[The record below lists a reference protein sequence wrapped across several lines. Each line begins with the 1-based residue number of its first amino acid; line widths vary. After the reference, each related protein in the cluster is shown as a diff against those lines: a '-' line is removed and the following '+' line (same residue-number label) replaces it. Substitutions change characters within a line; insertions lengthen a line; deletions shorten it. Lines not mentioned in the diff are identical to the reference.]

1 MKKTLNRNARAK
13 IIRLIILGG
22 LITVVGWFAIRQIK
36 TGKSIDDV
44 SVPVLSQAES
54 NHLKKYNNPY
64 HVKVGQTK
72 GLQEPIYSK
81 DDYLLPNGKYKSI
94 KGLTL
99 LTDNKYYELPK
110 LTSSLPY
117 LQPDAKRFFDEL
129 GRRFAKRLDSM
140 GIRPYRFTISSVLRT
155 MDDQKKLRKN
165 NVNATQNTSSHY
177 YARTADIA
185 QTRFFERGNPE
196 PVYSYRLRNILLREL
211 IEMQNEGKCYVILES
226 ATKCIHI
233 TVR

>member
-1 MKKTLNRNARAK
+1 MKNKYPANVFRKAVWLLA
-13 IIRLIILGG
+13 LGCFITIMVWYLSG
-22 LITVVGWFAIRQIK
+22 LVSS
-36 TGKSIDDV
+36 GKSIDDV

-72 GLQEPIYSK
+72 GLQEPLYSK
-81 DDYLLPNGKYKSI
+81 DDYILPNGKYKPI

-110 LTSSLPY
+110 LTNSLPY

-129 GRRFAKRLDSM
+129 GHRFTKRLDSM

-177 YARTADIA
+177 YARTVDIA

-196 PVYSYRLRNILLREL
+196 PVYSYRLRNVLLREL